1 MNIQNAKL
9 GAPLTNEKAPDA
21 ANVGGPVQTV
31 TKRPY
36 FKQSTDQ
43 DAKKIGGRL

>member
-1 MNIQNAKL
+1 MNIQH
-9 GAPLTNEKAPDA
+9 GPLTNEKTPDA
-21 ANVGGPVQTV
+21 ANVGGPQAE
-31 TKRPY
+31 TKHPN